1 MKKQSFTLVQGEIGK
16 HYLSTVRLGTQVS
29 HIFRIVMNNYWLGQK
44 RVLIAVSLMVSL
56 LK

>member
-1 MKKQSFTLVQGEIGK
+1 MKKQSFTLVQMEIGK